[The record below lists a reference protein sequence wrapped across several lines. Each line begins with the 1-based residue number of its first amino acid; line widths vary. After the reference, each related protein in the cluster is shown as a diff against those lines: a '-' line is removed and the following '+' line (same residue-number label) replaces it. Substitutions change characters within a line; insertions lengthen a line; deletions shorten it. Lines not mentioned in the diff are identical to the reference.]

1 MKKDPVTTI
10 KQWIVD
16 TTWTCQLGAL
26 YYTMGKQVKQKVS
39 RSITHPWSAGRLQL
53 PFLLTPLKNWNVF
66 GNSNGESKR
75 ETSKMT
81 QQIAVESKTP
91 CQWYLNVVIPMASKK
106 DASSLIEGCKVRPI
120 IREQRGSRF
129 RKERERRVLDK
140 KMRLYPRRLSNF
152 KRRRPGS
159 KEENCLHISNN
170 LIYA

>member
-26 YYTMGKQVKQKVS
+26 YYKEKQKVS
-39 RSITHPWSAGRLQL
+39 RSITNHWFAGTLEL
-53 PFLLTPLKNWNVF
+53 LFLLTPLKNWNVF

-75 ETSKMT
+75 EISKMT

-120 IREQRGSRF
+120 IGEQRGSRF

-140 KMRLYPRRLSNF
+140 KMRLYLRRLSNF
-152 KRRRPGS
+152 KPRLSGS
-159 KEENCLHISNN
+159 KEDLPLHI
-170 LIYA
+170 